1 MVYRKQKMF
10 CPQILKGKPK
20 QKLMRKWLEK
30 TGQIA
35 GLYKSWW
42 RVPFYKRAFVMR
54 YINLNNKK
62 AFFGISFRLAI
73 GCTENIKIS
82 KSQRDSSTKH
92 TQKYLSL

>member
-10 CPQILKGKPK
+10 CPQTLKGKPK
-20 QKLMRKWLEK
+20 QKPYEKMTGK

-54 YINLNNKK
+54 YIIINSKK
-62 AFFGISFRLAI
+62 AFFGISFRPAI